1 MLVSLSRFL
10 KIRSKEGPLVDTQR
24 CTKSSTQLK
33 SVIKTLEKQVQSQK
47 EDKERL
53 REMTSNK
60 IRDLQSQKFQDG
72 KKNRQK
78 ISDLEEELQ
87 KLKLENTKK
96 LLEVQKEN
104 EDMKAAIKT
113 LVSVSKILPT
123 FECTICL
130 EDIEE
135 ENQVVFS
142 PCGHRKAS
150 KMLKLVYKSSPK
162 SPQ

>member
-1 MLVSLSRFL
+1 
-10 KIRSKEGPLVDTQR
+10 
-24 CTKSSTQLK
+24 
-33 SVIKTLEKQVQSQK
+33 
-47 EDKERL
+47 
-53 REMTSNK
+53 MTSNK

-113 LVSVSKILPT
+113 LVSVSKISPT

-150 KMLKLVYKSSPK
+150 KCAKTAHRLNR
-162 SPQ
+162 